1 LWILSIYE
9 LNLTGC
15 PYKEIET
22 WFDEK
27 CFEPRKPDPFHQGS
41 DTAPHAQGVPFTLT
55 SAVLRD
61 EHQPP
66 AHCPVTEH
74 PLLVLLRSSCE
85 MGFLCLSSGFLA
97 HLGEASA

>member
-1 LWILSIYE
+1 MKNVLNPGNLIHSI
-9 LNLTGC
+9 
-15 PYKEIET
+15 K
-22 WFDEK
+22 
-27 CFEPRKPDPFHQGS
+27 
-41 DTAPHAQGVPFTLT
+41 AQIQHPMLRGVPFTLT